1 MSLADEIGAEGGG
14 DDILA
19 AEYVLGVLPWEE
31 RRIVGRRLDTDATF
45 ARMVD
50 RWEVHLAPLATGY
63 AAVEPPASVKPAI
76 DRRLF
81 SSPAATVAAPTLA
94 TSGGGLWASLAFWRG
109 LTVASLIAMATFIA
123 LLIANPPVAPEQA
136 QLVASLAADG
146 SEVRYLAAYD
156 AEKGSVALSRVAGEA
171 GTGKDFELWMIE
183 GGNAP
188 VSMGLIPAGDTA
200 RIAVSDTA
208 KEKLG
213 TGAVLAISLE
223 PTGGSPTGQPTGP
236 VVAAGDLR
244 SIFF

>member
-19 AEYVLGVLPWEE
+19 AEYVLGVLPWDE
-31 RRIVGRRLDTDATF
+31 REIVGRRLDTDAIF

-63 AAVEPPASVKPAI
+63 AEVEPPASVKPAI

-81 SSPAATVAAPTLA
+81 PAAPASAPAPSAA
-94 TSGGGLWASLAFWRG
+94 GGGLWASLAFWRG
-109 LTVASLIAMATFIA
+109 LTVAALAALALFVALPLI
-123 LLIANPPVAPEQA
+123 NPPVAPEQQ

-146 SEVRYLAAYD
+146 SQVRYLAAYD
-156 AEKGSVALSRVAGEA
+156 TEKGSVALSRVAGEA

-200 RIAVSDTA
+200 LIAVSDTA

-244 SIFF
+244 SLFF